1 MLLGLLVA
9 AQVLYVLGVAGAGYA
24 TTALGQHIILNTR
37 PIDPRDLLY
46 GDFVR
51 LNYAISEVPATLWRD
66 PATPPKRRQNVYVL
80 LAAGPDSLSTAIGV
94 YPAAP
99 RAGRGRACRRPDLPA
114 APRAGANQ
122 AVLRGWVSDVY
133 ARSLSLRYGLERY
146 YVPEGSGLRLEKAG
160 HTRPL
165 KIRVSIAPW
174 GQSRITAVEER

>member
-1 MLLGLLVA
+1 MLLGLLVV

-24 TTALGQHIILNTR
+24 TTALGQHILLSTR

-51 LNYAISEVPATLWRD
+51 LNYTISEVPASLWRD

-99 RAGRGRACRRPDLPA
+99 RP
-114 APRAGANQ
+114 GANQ
-122 AVLRGWVSDVY
+122 AVLRGWVNDVY
-133 ARSLSLRYGLERY
+133 AHSISLRYGLERY
-146 YVPEGSGLRLEKAG
+146 YVPEGSGLRLEKVG
-160 HTRPL
+160 RIRPL
-165 KIRVSIAPW
+165 KVRVSIAPW
-174 GQSRITAVEER
+174 GQSRITSVDERE